1 MILQFGISVFV
12 LWRFNHNTFPNV
24 TPCKF
29 MKRYIISN
37 IVHMRVEGMYKRN
50 KFSNMFLMM
59 QLLKGEVANV
69 AVYRNTNWNISQTQQ
84 ENHIPAAAN
93 FVPCLS
99 KIMFKTE
106 GPMFT
111 FLRPWGV
118 RSYAK
123 NIGAIWNESTCYS
136 CATVGLQWI

>member
-1 MILQFGISVFV
+1 
-12 LWRFNHNTFPNV
+12 
-24 TPCKF
+24 
-29 MKRYIISN
+29 MKPI
-37 IVHMRVEGMYKRN
+37 
-50 KFSNMFLMM
+50 FLAMH
-59 QLLKGEVANV
+59 LHKEAVANV
-69 AVYRNTNWNISQTQQ
+69 PVYRNTYSNISQTQQ

-106 GPMFT
+106 SPMFT

-123 NIGAIWNESTCYS
+123 NIGAI
-136 CATVGLQWI
+136 